1 MNKNKKEKLIPVVV
15 RISQENKNKI
25 KELAEK
31 QGKKE
36 ADIMREGIERIIN
49 INMYKNDLDYIANEI
64 KESISIDLKKFYKSQ
79 RKMQAKLLRTEVINT
94 YMNNEIC
101 KKVLGDVYN
110 QMFKEILWN
119 ARKKANYYINRDEE
133 SEKDIDLYN
142 FYDIAGA
149 LGDVKYRN
157 ESQHC

>member
-1 MNKNKKEKLIPVVV
+1 MDKNKKEKLIPVVA
-15 RISQENKNKI
+15 RISQDNKNKI

-31 QGKKE
+31 QGKTE
-36 ADIMREGIERIIN
+36 ADIIREGIDKIIN
-49 INMYKNDLDYIANEI
+49 INMYKSDLDYISNKI
-64 KESISIDLKKFYKSQ
+64 KEAINIDLKKFYKSQ

-101 KKVLGDVYN
+101 EKVLGDVYN

-149 LGDVKYRN
+149 IGDSKYRN
-157 ESQHC
+157 E

>member
-1 MNKNKKEKLIPVVV
+1 MEKNKKEKLVPVVV
-15 RISQENKNKI
+15 RISEEKKNKI
-25 KELAEK
+25 KKLSEK
-31 QGKKE
+31 QGKTE
-36 ADIMREGIERIIN
+36 ADIIREGIDKIIN
-49 INMYKNDLDYIANEI
+49 INMYKSDLDYISNKI
-64 KESISIDLKKFYKSQ
+64 KEAINIDLKKFYKSQ

-94 YMNNEIC
+94 YINNEIC
-101 KKVLGDVYN
+101 EKVLGDIYN

-149 LGDVKYRN
+149 IGDVKYRD
-157 ESQHC
+157 EE

>member
-1 MNKNKKEKLIPVVV
+1 MDKNKKEKLIPVVV
-15 RISQENKNKI
+15 RISQGNKNKI
-25 KELAEK
+25 KEIAEK
-31 QGKKE
+31 QGKTE
-36 ADIMREGIERIIN
+36 TDIIREGLDRIIN
-49 INMYKNDLDYIANEI
+49 INMYKDDLDYIANKI

-101 KKVLGDVYN
+101 EKVLGDVYN

-133 SEKDIDLYN
+133 SEKDIDLFD

-149 LGDVKYRN
+149 IGNFKYRN
-157 ESQHC
+157 E

>member
-1 MNKNKKEKLIPVVV
+1 MEKNKKEKLVPIVV
-15 RISQENKNKI
+15 RISEEKKNKI
-25 KELAEK
+25 KKLAEK
-31 QGKKE
+31 QGKTE

-49 INMYKNDLDYIANEI
+49 ISMYKNDLDYIANKI

-94 YMNNEIC
+94 YINNEIC
-101 KKVLGDVYN
+101 EKVLGDVYN
-110 QMFKEILWN
+110 QMFKEILWK

-149 LGDVKYRN
+149 IGDLKYRN
-157 ESQHC
+157 E

>member
-1 MNKNKKEKLIPVVV
+1 MEKNKKEKLVPVVV
-15 RISQENKNKI
+15 RISEEKKNKI

-31 QGKKE
+31 QGKTE
-36 ADIMREGIERIIN
+36 ANIIREGIDKIIN
-49 INMYKNDLDYIANEI
+49 INMYKSDLDYISSKI
-64 KESISIDLKKFYKSQ
+64 KEAINVDLKKFYKSQ

-101 KKVLGDVYN
+101 EKVLGDVYN

-119 ARKKANYYINRDEE
+119 ARKKANYYIKRDDE
-133 SEKDIDLYN
+133 SEKDVDLFN

-149 LGDVKYRN
+149 IGDVKYRN
-157 ESQHC
+157 EE

>member
-1 MNKNKKEKLIPVVV
+1 MEKNKKEKLVPVVV

-25 KELAEK
+25 KELADK
-31 QGKKE
+31 QGKTE
-36 ADIMREGIERIIN
+36 ADIIRKGIDKIIN
-49 INMYKNDLDYIANEI
+49 INMYKNDLDYIFSKI
-64 KESISIDLKKFYKSQ
+64 KEAINVDLKKFYKSQ

-119 ARKKANYYINRDEE
+119 ARKKANYYIYRDDE
-133 SEKDIDLYN
+133 SAKDIDLFD

-149 LGDVKYRN
+149 IGDVKYRN
-157 ESQHC
+157 E

>member
-1 MNKNKKEKLIPVVV
+1 MDKNKKEKLMPVVV
-15 RISQENKNKI
+15 RISEEKKNKL

-31 QGKKE
+31 QGKTE
-36 ADIMREGIERIIN
+36 VDIIREGIERMIN
-49 INMYKNDLDYIANEI
+49 ISMYKGDLNYISNKI

-79 RKMQAKLLRTEVINT
+79 RKMQAKLLRTEIINT

-101 KKVLGDVYN
+101 EKVLGDVYN

-119 ARKKANYYINRDEE
+119 ARKKANYYIKRDDE
-133 SEKDIDLYN
+133 SEKDIDLFD

-149 LGDVKYRN
+149 IGDLKYRN
-157 ESQHC
+157 E

>member
-1 MNKNKKEKLIPVVV
+1 
-15 RISQENKNKI
+15 
-25 KELAEK
+25 
-31 QGKKE
+31 
-36 ADIMREGIERIIN
+36 MREGIERIIN
-49 INMYKNDLDYIANEI
+49 INMYKNDLDYIANKI

-101 KKVLGDVYN
+101 EKVLGDVYN

-133 SEKDIDLYN
+133 SEKNIDLFD
-142 FYDIAGA
+142 FYDIAGTI
-149 LGDVKYRN
+149 GDLKYRN
-157 ESQHC
+157 E